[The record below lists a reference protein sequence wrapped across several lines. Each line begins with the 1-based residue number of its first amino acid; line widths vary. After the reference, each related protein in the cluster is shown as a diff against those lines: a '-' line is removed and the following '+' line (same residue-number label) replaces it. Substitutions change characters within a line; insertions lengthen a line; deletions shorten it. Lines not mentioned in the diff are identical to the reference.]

1 MSIVPPIA
9 FQAGY
14 VSGLVGM
21 QMRNMDAVA
30 TAQQKL
36 LEGLGML
43 AKQQSQFME
52 SSLRRAFDTNQ
63 AASPPAD
70 VRGLIG
76 TRIDDLKSSI
86 LEAQARSNAVS
97 EIMMRSLGEVA
108 ETLQTRMLAALDE
121 FKALLV
127 ADVPS
132 VTLPGAASPAV
143 AIPRKTAA

>member
-1 MSIVPPIA
+1 MSTTAPTA
-9 FQAGY
+9 FPAGY
-14 VSGLVGM
+14 VSGLLGM
-21 QMRNMDAVA
+21 QMRNMEALS
-30 TAQQKL
+30 TAQQKF
-36 LEGLGML
+36 LEGVGML
-43 AKQQSQFME
+43 AKEQSQFME
-52 SSLRRAFDTNQ
+52 SSLRRAFGTTQ

-86 LEAQARSNAVS
+86 LEAQAGSNAVS
-97 EIMMRSLGEVA
+97 EIMMRSLGDVA
-108 ETLQTRMLAALDE
+108 ATLQTRMLAALDE

-127 ADVPS
+127 TDGPF